1 MESKAYNKSE
11 LRVFRLNTGNI
22 NSCGELK
29 RRACKDS
36 AEELVAALQIELNK
50 RDDLHFANDQTISLA
65 AMETNNYPRN
75 DLKITLKVFMS
86 SSDFSQV
93 TDCLNAT
100 KSLLGVESIEQ
111 LIMSFNNFEPE
122 SEDSEDKELKN
133 WVENVISVWEKIEA
147 LVKNGEI
154 STVGVADFDLNH
166 LKALYDG
173 AEIKPR
179 IAHFNIAGCCS
190 VPKDLQDYA
199 RENDIQLLTH
209 NDPKPFV
216 TADGLKDICNNE
228 KYPLCDHDYKPSWAS
243 RYTVWVRGRSII
255 AAKGYMVQF
264 ERS

>member
-1 MESKAYNKSE
+1 MSKSYLSGKHSENLSINAYI
-11 LRVFRLNTGNI
+11 T
-22 NSCGELK
+22 CM
-29 RRACKDS
+29 DS
-36 AEELVAALQIELNK
+36 IKQS
-50 RDDLHFANDQTISLA
+50 F
-65 AMETNNYPRN
+65 
-75 DLKITLKVFMS
+75 
-86 SSDFSQV
+86 QV

-190 VPKDLQDYA
+190 VSFSRKKIFC
-199 RENDIQLLTH
+199 RILL
-209 NDPKPFV
+209 
-216 TADGLKDICNNE
+216 
-228 KYPLCDHDYKPSWAS
+228 
-243 RYTVWVRGRSII
+243 R
-255 AAKGYMVQF
+255 AKLISF
-264 ERS
+264 I